1 MTTRKPPSP
10 PAGLKLHCDKCNLV
24 VPADAPADAPE
35 PDCEFV
41 ALHKLAYFH
50 VGETVAAQ
58 HAMAVACWT
67 LIHDKALRQHK
78 HQATLEYRRRFGV
91 DRKNHFAE
99 SAARK
104 AMTDEQV
111 TSLKTHK
118 RDKWLFE

>member
-1 MTTRKPPSP
+1 MKKPPSP

-58 HAMAVACWT
+58 HAMAIACWC
-67 LIHDKALRQHK
+67 LIHDKAIREHK
-78 HQATLEYRRRFGV
+78 HAPSIEYRRRFGV
-91 DRKNHFAE
+91 DRKAHFAE
-99 SAARK
+99 SAAYK
-104 AMTDEQV
+104 ALTDEQR
-111 TSLKTHK
+111 TAALKHK
-118 RDKWLFE
+118 RDGWLFQ